1 MDCIFCK
8 IIQKE
13 IPSEI
18 VYENEKILGFK
29 DIKPEAPVHFLFIP
43 KKHLEWKDEFN
54 QEDLLVLS
62 DLINSAKKVAEEK
75 NIINACK
82 LIFNIG
88 ETGDVPHIH
97 LHLLGGWTKNV
108 PKYNI

>member
-8 IIQKE
+8 IVQKE

-18 VYENEKILGFK
+18 VYENEKILGFR

-43 KKHLEWKDEFN
+43 KKHLEWKDDFN
-54 QEDLLVLS
+54 QEDLSVLS

-75 NIINACK
+75 NIIDQVNG
-82 LIFNIG
+82 LYF
-88 ETGDVPHIH
+88 
-97 LHLLGGWTKNV
+97 L
-108 PKYNI
+108 